1 MERKSFILHLDS
13 LEDLNELSKEEIG
26 TLFLAMIDYNKNVL
40 NGNEEDLIINDKL
53 LEFIFKPFKKQFIRD
68 FKRYQSTSEKRRLA
82 GAKGGKATQQQYA
95 NNKKE
100 QQLL

>member
-1 MERKSFILHLDS
+1 MERKSFVLHLDS
-13 LEDLNELSKEEIG
+13 LEDFNELTKEEIG

-40 NGNEEDLIINDKL
+40 NGDEKDLIIDDKL

-68 FKRYQSTSEKRRLA
+68 FEKYKKTSEKRRIA
-82 GAKGGKATQQQYA
+82 GATGGKATQQQFA
-95 NNKKE
+95 KKE